1 MSSVSPVLVAHV
13 THDEG
18 LKQKTR
24 ENFNEMK
31 DNCMLPDYCEVCAG
45 KEDVKKRLEWMATS
59 FFAKQ
64 DCVLMTISKAGAA
77 V

>member
-1 MSSVSPVLVAHV
+1 
-13 THDEG
+13 
-18 LKQKTR
+18 
-24 ENFNEMK
+24 MK

-64 DCVLMTISKAGAA
+64 DRVLMTISKAGAA